1 MVHRDLKPANLLL
14 NERFQLVL
22 ADFGSSRRVGK
33 KTAESS
39 ASLTNSL
46 FENGSSGPSGS
57 ANYIAP
63 EAINSTEVSFSA
75 DYWALGVILW
85 QLFNASHKITPF
97 DSKDVSETFRKIQ
110 DGDWQMP
117 QGP

>member
-22 ADFGSSRRVGK
+22 ADFGSSRYVGT
-33 KTAESS
+33 KTSESS
-39 ASLTNSL
+39 ANSL
-46 FENGSSGPSGS
+46 FENGSSGPSGT
-57 ANYIAP
+57 AKYIAP
-63 EAINSTEVSFSA
+63 EAINSTQVSFAS

-110 DGDWQMP
+110 EGDWQMP